1 MSGIMQA
8 FEPAVSRWFESEYA
22 APSPPQVEGWPHISQ
37 GRSTLI
43 MAPTGSGKTLAA
55 FLWSINQL
63 HRELA
68 AGREP
73 VGVHT
78 LYISPLKALSYD
90 IEHNLQAPLAGIRLQ
105 QKLAGQT
112 PSAITMAVRTGD
124 TRPSSRAAMVR
135 RPPHILVTT
144 PESLFLILSSPKAR
158 DMLRAVKT
166 VILDEI
172 HALCGNK
179 RGTHLALSLERLRH
193 LCGRDFVRIGLSAT
207 QRPLAEVARFLGGCV
222 SAGGP
227 GDEPRFREVTVV
239 DAGGRKALDLEVI
252 TPVADFTALREDT
265 IWPELL
271 PKLLELIRAH
281 HSTLVFVTMRA
292 QAERIARDLNE
303 LAEEPLVRVHH
314 GSISHALRREVE
326 TQLKA
331 GQVRGLVATGTLEL
345 GIDVGAVDLVV
356 QLQSPGE
363 VSRGLQR
370 VGRAGHRLDRVSHGR
385 LFATFRE
392 DLVACTVIAQR
403 MKEGW
408 VEATRIPA
416 GPLDVLAQHVAAA
429 AALDP
434 WNAADLWALCRHAH
448 PYRRLGQQAF
458 ESVLDLLAGRF
469 AGPGH
474 RAWISWDR
482 ATGRIGTLR
491 GALPAVLRNS
501 GAIPDSG
508 YFGLYLPD
516 GATKIGELEEEFVY
530 ETVVG
535 DAIQFGNSTWRVE
548 AIDRE
553 RVTVTPAPGAPA
565 RMPFWKGGLF
575 GRDYE
580 LGEAMGAFR
589 RELAQRAHQPDA
601 EQWLR
606 DHYPVDA
613 WSARNLAAYLRD
625 GLERGGA
632 VPTDRT
638 VVVEYFADELGDHR
652 VAILSC
658 FGGQVHAPLALA
670 LRRRIREKS
679 GIDPQVLYDDD
690 AILIRM
696 PAEGAAPPPD
706 VLDLV
711 APERVRELVVA
722 ELSETPLFGT
732 LFRQNASRALVLTGR
747 RPKRTPLWLQRLRA
761 QDLMEAVRDQPDHPV
776 RLETF
781 RECLQ
786 DRMDIDR
793 LVGLLTALRT
803 GELELVQR
811 EVKVP
816 SAMTL
821 GALHRFMGQYMYEY
835 DEPRAE
841 RRLRRLQLNREL
853 LDEVLGEGDLGEL
866 LEPDVMRDLE
876 DGWQHTGPR
885 AKARD
890 VEELFGVLQRLGELD
905 WSDGPEGHDAVKLR
919 CAPEPAPLVTRL
931 IDEGRACVVRLPPA
945 PGDESPG
952 RQRLVPAE
960 QLNRLRLAYHPEE
973 VILLQGTPP
982 PSSLDDDLSPAGAR
996 RARVLQCLAQR
1007 GPVDVRAL
1015 ANLLGWPQTVV
1026 TPVLDH
1032 LARDGEIRRG
1042 HYRRDL
1048 PEPQVVHRRN
1058 LEAIHRRTLAFLRKQ
1073 VRPCSPQTLQ
1083 AFLLEHQHLAPGTRL
1098 LGEAALPI
1106 VVEQLAG
1113 RLVPVEVLEREVIPA
1128 RFGGDPSGWRSEW
1141 LDRAVASGEVVWC
1154 GLPSGRGRRRRVA
1167 LCFREDLDWLRQ
1179 PVDPP
1184 GHAPRD
1190 DDDEHTD
1197 ALDADTGPVLARD
1210 LVQVRQALGERGAS
1224 FVFELTAATGL
1235 EAARVVPALWELTW
1249 RGEVTNDHVQTLRAA
1264 VADGFRPP
1272 ASVVN
1277 PYTRRAS
1284 RSGRRPVARRSRRPS
1299 ATGRWS
1305 LLPPMLAP
1313 DARSI
1318 SSADPGSQDV
1328 TQAEQLAWQLL
1339 RRYGVVTR
1347 DLLLGEQLPLRWGRL
1362 YDVLRRLEFTG
1373 EVRRGLFVEGLAG
1386 AQFALPEVVEALRRL
1401 RDVPHSEAPVL
1412 VNACDPALLPRL
1424 SASAAPW
1431 LADAGFSRVGSSYVV
1446 VEDGA
1451 VTLWAEQY
1459 GRRVHLAPDLAP
1471 AKATR
1476 AARGLATLAE
1486 RPPERRAVRRL
1497 EVELIDGQPSLN
1509 ADRRPSFEAAG
1520 FHEQAGVLRFGGFR

>member
-1 MSGIMQA
+1 MSGILQA
-8 FEPAVSRWFESEYA
+8 FEPAVSRWFESEYE
-22 APSPPQVEGWPHISQ
+22 APSPPQEEGWPHISQ

-68 AGREP
+68 DGKEP
-73 VGVHT
+73 AGVHT

-158 DMLRAVKT
+158 EILRPVQT

-172 HALCGNK
+172 HAVCGNK
-179 RGTHLALSLERLRH
+179 RGTHLSLSLERLRH

-207 QRPLAEVARFLGGCV
+207 QRPLEEVARFLGGAA
-222 SAGGP
+222 SP
-227 GDEPRFREVTVV
+227 GTPESEAESRPVTVV
-239 DAGGRKALDLEVI
+239 AAGGRKALDLEVI
-252 TPVADFTALREDT
+252 TPVMDFTALPEDT

-271 PKLLELIRAH
+271 PRLLELIRQH
-281 HSTLVFVTMRA
+281 RSTLVFVTMRA

-314 GSISHALRREVE
+314 GSISHTLRREVE
-326 TQLKA
+326 IQLK
-331 GQVRGLVATGTLEL
+331 GGHVRGLVATGTLEL

-370 VGRAGHRLDRVSHGR
+370 VGRAGHRLDRVSRGR
-385 LFATFRE
+385 IFATFRE

-403 MKEGW
+403 MIEGW

-434 WNAADLWALCRHAH
+434 WNADDLWALCRHAH
-448 PYRRLGQQAF
+448 PYRRLGRQAF

-482 ATGRIGTLR
+482 ATGQIGTLR
-491 GALPAVLRNS
+491 GVLPAVLRNS

-516 GATKIGELEEEFVY
+516 GSTKIGELEEEFVY
-530 ETVVG
+530 ETVAG

-548 AIDRE
+548 SIDRE

-589 RELAQRAHQPDA
+589 RELAERAHLPDA

-606 DHYPVDA
+606 DNYPVDR
-613 WSARNLAAYLRD
+613 WSAMNLVAYVRD

-638 VVVEYFADELGDHR
+638 VVVEYFTDELGDHR

-696 PAEGAAPPPD
+696 PADGAAPPPD

-711 APERVRELVVA
+711 APDRVRELVVA

-732 LFRQNASRALVLTGR
+732 LFRHNASRALVLTGR

-761 QDLMEAVRDQPDHPV
+761 QDLMESVRDQPDHPV

-793 LVGLLTALRT
+793 LARLLSALRN

-811 EVKVP
+811 QVKVP
-816 SAMTL
+816 STMTL
-821 GALHRFMGQYMYEY
+821 GALHRFIGQYMYEY

-853 LDEVLGEGDLGEL
+853 LDEVLGEGDLAEL
-866 LEPDVMRDLE
+866 LEPDVIRELE
-876 DGWQHTGPR
+876 EGWLHTGPR
-885 AKARD
+885 SRARD

-905 WSDGPEGHDAVKLR
+905 WSDEAEGQVDVASCCTVD
-919 CAPEPAPLVTRL
+919 PVPLVAQL
-931 IDEGRACVVRLPPA
+931 IDEGRACVVRLPGSVPSA
-945 PGDESPG
+945 SS

-960 QLNRLRLAYHPEE
+960 QLNRLRLAYHPDE
-973 VILLQGTPP
+973 VTLVEGTPP
-982 PSSLDDDLSPAGAR
+982 PDSLDEDLSLARAR

-1007 GPVDVRAL
+1007 GPVDVVSL
-1015 ANLLGWPQTVV
+1015 AALLGWPDTIV

-1048 PEPQVVHRRN
+1048 PAPQVVHRRN

-1073 VRPCSPQTLQ
+1073 VRPCSPQILQ

-1098 LGEAALPI
+1098 LGEAALPT

-1128 RFGGDPSGWRSEW
+1128 RFGGEPSGWRSEW

-1154 GLPSGRGRRRRVA
+1154 GLPNGRGRRRRVA

-1179 PVDPP
+1179 PNFSDE
-1184 GHAPRD
+1184 D
-1190 DDDEHTD
+1190 DVVAETE
-1197 ALDADTGPVLARD
+1197 PELAKD
-1210 LVQVRQALGERGAS
+1210 LVAVRGALGERGAS
-1224 FVFELTAATGL
+1224 FMFELTTATGL
-1235 EAARVVPALWELTW
+1235 EAARVVPALWELVW

-1264 VADGFRPP
+1264 VSNGFRPP
-1272 ASVVN
+1272 PSVVN

-1284 RSGRRPVARRSRRPS
+1284 GRGRRPVARSARRPS

-1305 LLPPMLAP
+1305 LLPAQMAKGS
-1313 DARSI
+1313 DA
-1318 SSADPGSQDV
+1318 GVGDV
-1328 TQAEQLAWQLL
+1328 GQAERHAELLAWQLL
-1339 RRYGVVTR
+1339 RRYGVVSR
-1347 DLLLGEQLPLRWGRL
+1347 DLVLGEQLPLRWGRL
-1362 YDVLRRLEFTG
+1362 YGVLRRLEFTG

-1401 RDVPHSEAPVL
+1401 RDVPRSEAPVL
-1412 VNACDPALLPRL
+1412 INACDPALLPRL
-1424 SASAAPW
+1424 NVAHPW

-1446 VEDGA
+1446 AEDGA
-1451 VTLWAEQY
+1451 ITLWAEQY
-1459 GRRVHLAPDLAP
+1459 GRRVHLAPNLPP
-1471 AKATR
+1471 AVVTR
-1476 AARGLATLAE
+1476 AARGLAGLAE
-1486 RPPERRAVRRL
+1486 RPPERRTVRRL
-1497 EVELIDGQPSLN
+1497 EVELIDGQPSLG
-1509 ADRRPSFEAAG
+1509 APERPSFEAAG
-1520 FHEQAGVLRFGGFR
+1520 FHHQAGVLRVGGFR